1 MLGRG
6 ESETADPWSDV
17 DEWIYTH
24 AHSKGLVKPGGPHKQ
39 KQN

>member
-6 ESETADPWSDV
+6 VFETADLWSGV
-17 DEWIYTH
+17 DEWFY